1 MKTRHKIM
9 SFLLS
14 GAMVFSLLPASAI
27 GTVKAASVNYALTA
41 TATASG
47 SETSAFGPEKAKDG
61 DTTTKTS
68 RWASEERDASESNP
82 HWLAMDLGEVKT
94 VNSVI
99 ITWER
104 RNPTNYAIET
114 SEDGSTWKAVKT
126 FTSAPAEK
134 KQIINLD
141 NPVQTRYIRVR
152 INTFNPTAEGITWK
166 TVSIYEFEVYGE
178 KQSSGSEIWDALNNL
193 TVKAGDKKLNLPT
206 VEGGKVEAYADYEQI
221 IDTDGTIYQPLEDK
235 TVSVEFK
242 VTDQN
247 NKVTKK
253 EIAITVPGTHTATA
267 DENAKPAVLPELAEW
282 AGATGNFTISKNSR
296 IVINAADKD
305 TLSSMAEAFAAD
317 YKDIVGNDISVV
329 YGSESDVKAGDFYF
343 ALTAKGKGLKDE
355 GYLSQIGDSI
365 KTESETATGA
375 YWATRTF
382 LQILKQNKTTIPKG
396 TTRDYPK
403 YKVRGVILDVGRKA
417 TELQTVKD
425 VAATM
430 SWYKMNDLQV
440 HLNDNLIFLEDYWDT
455 NAETTMQNSFTKA
468 YAAFRLESSVKND
481 EGKTATATDLYYTK
495 DQFRSLIKDSRTIGV
510 NIVPEIDVPA
520 HALAFTKTFQNCAL
534 KKMNSSNWK
543 RPLTD
548 HLDLSKPEST
558 QLAKNIFSDYIDGE
572 NPVFDEQTTVHIGA
586 DEYEDD
592 ATLYRNFV
600 NEMDDYMK
608 SKNRKMRMW
617 GGLTRI
623 KSDTEV
629 RGDGVEINV
638 WSKDWADPTEMYNL
652 GFELIN
658 SLDSNV
664 YIVPAAG
671 YYADYLNAAS
681 LYANWKPNVFK
692 SGNLNTTI
700 PAGDPQMIGGA
711 YALWNDSI
719 DTRGNGVTDYDVFDR
734 IYQPMSALSEKL
746 WGEGTKTYSEVKTT
760 TAKVSTAPNTN
771 PYHEIESAGNT
782 YAEYNF
788 DKEDGSDASKNK
800 YNAVSAEH
808 ATYTEGKVGKA
819 LSMESNTYIETPLDK
834 APAGTSLSFWVKK
847 AAGGSSDE
855 QVLFEGSSTLGDYT
869 IKAVQKNTGK
879 VGYSREG
886 YDYSFDYTLPEDEW
900 VHLTIKGYKDRAEL
914 YVNDSDTAIPAVMD
928 TATKLGTQYR
938 LATLNIPI
946 KYIGSTTGNS
956 FNGLIDEI
964 ELTNDQDDS
973 IIPTTDFS
981 FTCDNEQNPAQGS
994 DGPISNAFDGDITT
1008 LWHSQYSPFIKALPA
1023 TFTVDMGKEYKIN
1036 KLTYVPRQSG
1046 GANGYITSYDLYV
1059 KKAESDDW
1067 TQVVTDGV
1075 WASDTKEKT
1084 AKFNTVDARY
1094 IKFVAKEGSNGFATA
1109 SEFHIHQVLNEE
1121 QEVTKAQ
1128 EALNEAVNDSSI
1140 KGIYEAG
1147 NADGTY
1153 TSASWTAFKE
1163 AYEAAKAPS
1172 DGATVEELK
1181 TLLTNLKSAKAGLKN
1196 AAVES
1201 AKETLKA
1208 EVDKAENKNIYEAGN
1223 ADGTYTKDSWTTFKE
1238 AYEAAKAPSEGA
1250 SAEELKTLL
1259 ANLQSAKAGL
1269 KKSQTE
1275 TPPTP
1280 NQTETPAT
1288 PGQTEK
1294 PSTPEKPTVVQ
1305 KVSKNV
1311 TYRVLD
1317 AKKKTA
1323 VVVGVGGK
1331 KGKNV
1336 TSVSIAK
1343 TVKINGVTYKVTKIG
1358 KNAFKGCKYLKKITI
1373 GSNVKKIEKGAFANC
1388 RKLASINMKKAN
1400 GITSIGSKAFSKIN
1414 SKAKVSVPSKK
1425 LSKYTRM
1432 LKKAGLPKKA
1442 VIKK

>member
-1 MKTRHKIM
+1 
-9 SFLLS
+9 
-14 GAMVFSLLPASAI
+14 
-27 GTVKAASVNYALTA
+27 
-41 TATASG
+41 
-47 SETSAFGPEKAKDG
+47 
-61 DTTTKTS
+61 
-68 RWASEERDASESNP
+68 
-82 HWLAMDLGEVKT
+82 
-94 VNSVI
+94 
-99 ITWER
+99 
-104 RNPTNYAIET
+104 
-114 SEDGSTWKAVKT
+114 
-126 FTSAPAEK
+126 
-134 KQIINLD
+134 
-141 NPVQTRYIRVR
+141 
-152 INTFNPTAEGITWK
+152 
-166 TVSIYEFEVYGE
+166 
-178 KQSSGSEIWDALNNL
+178 
-193 TVKAGDKKLNLPT
+193 
-206 VEGGKVEAYADYEQI
+206 
-221 IDTDGTIYQPLEDK
+221 
-235 TVSVEFK
+235 
-242 VTDQN
+242 
-247 NKVTKK
+247 
-253 EIAITVPGTHTATA
+253 
-267 DENAKPAVLPELAEW
+267 
-282 AGATGNFTISKNSR
+282 
-296 IVINAADKD
+296 
-305 TLSSMAEAFAAD
+305 
-317 YKDIVGNDISVV
+317 
-329 YGSESDVKAGDFYF
+329 
-343 ALTAKGKGLKDE
+343 
-355 GYLSQIGDSI
+355 
-365 KTESETATGA
+365 
-375 YWATRTF
+375 
-382 LQILKQNKTTIPKG
+382 
-396 TTRDYPK
+396 
-403 YKVRGVILDVGRKA
+403 
-417 TELQTVKD
+417 
-425 VAATM
+425 
-430 SWYKMNDLQV
+430 
-440 HLNDNLIFLEDYWDT
+440 
-455 NAETTMQNSFTKA
+455 
-468 YAAFRLESSVKND
+468 
-481 EGKTATATDLYYTK
+481 
-495 DQFRSLIKDSRTIGV
+495 
-510 NIVPEIDVPA
+510 
-520 HALAFTKTFQNCAL
+520 
-534 KKMNSSNWK
+534 
-543 RPLTD
+543 
-548 HLDLSKPEST
+548 
-558 QLAKNIFSDYIDGE
+558 
-572 NPVFDEQTTVHIGA
+572 
-586 DEYEDD
+586 
-592 ATLYRNFV
+592 
-600 NEMDDYMK
+600 
-608 SKNRKMRMW
+608 
-617 GGLTRI
+617 
-623 KSDTEV
+623 
-629 RGDGVEINV
+629 
-638 WSKDWADPTEMYNL
+638 
-652 GFELIN
+652 
-658 SLDSNV
+658 
-664 YIVPAAG
+664 
-671 YYADYLNAAS
+671 
-681 LYANWKPNVFK
+681 
-692 SGNLNTTI
+692 
-700 PAGDPQMIGGA
+700 
-711 YALWNDSI
+711 
-719 DTRGNGVTDYDVFDR
+719 
-734 IYQPMSALSEKL
+734 MSALSEKL
-746 WGEGTKTYSEVKTT
+746 WGEGTKTYNEVKAT

-771 PYHEIESAGNT
+771 PYHEIESTGST

-819 LSMESNTYIETPLDK
+819 LSMESDTCIETPLDK
-834 APAGTSLSFWVKK
+834 SPAGTSLSFWVKK

-900 VHLTIKGYKDRAEL
+900 VHLTIKGYKDKAEL

-981 FTCDNEQNPAQGS
+981 FTCDNEQNPAEGS
-994 DGPISNAFDGDITT
+994 DGPISNAFDGDTST
-1008 LWHSQYSPFIKALPA
+1008 LWHSQYSPSIKVLPA

-1121 QEVTKAQ
+1121 EQEVTKAQ

-1172 DGATVEELK
+1172 EGASAEELK
-1181 TLLTNLKSAKAGLKN
+1181 TLLTNLQSAKAGLKN

-1223 ADGTYTKDSWTTFKE
+1223 ADGTYTKDSWTAFKE

-1259 ANLQSAKAGL
+1259 TNLQNAKAGL

-1317 AKKKTA
+1317 TKKKTA
-1323 VVVGVGGK
+1323 AVVGVGGK
-1331 KGKNV
+1331 KGKKV
-1336 TSVSIAK
+1336 TSVTIAK